1 MHGRRRLDRANARST
16 GAHRWRAA
24 GESLSAAARRAGA
37 VSLAVAGTAR
47 RTFVCNAVCTDPFTR
62 SHIDVRSDPP
72 TVWATRLA
80 AFLLTV
86 VLMPA
91 RAGAAEPAAR
101 FLGAGSCSSAGC
113 HASAIADHAP
123 WQSAATVWAFRDPHA
138 RAHDVLR
145 DPLAERIVEVLAAR
159 RPDLP
164 RVPAREHR
172 SCIGC
177 HATGQGVA
185 LVEGV
190 SCESCHGPAE
200 RWVVAHTLPGW
211 RTAGNDL
218 GLVDLADPFTCA
230 STCAECHVGG
240 TPTSDGLPREVT
252 HDLVAAGHPRLAF
265 ELRSSKRAEP
275 PHWRDR
281 FAAAGQDG
289 AAPGVDAVPGPVD
302 EWALGRLGL
311 LDTHLRQLLVQPTAT
326 SDVAQAAGRT
336 DVAVTADPAD
346 VWPEFTAFDCYGCH
360 RPPVA
365 AIDRG
370 VPPGRPAASP
380 DLQPLLWA
388 QADLLLPADT
398 AGSVHAVR
406 DAVHRRWFT
415 RPDRA
420 AVEAARAA
428 VHAARADIGKRLAAR
443 PDAAL
448 AAAILEASD
457 TDTWDESA
465 AALWALEAVV
475 ARAAGR
481 RGEAV
486 AGAAAPRLAAAR
498 RLLEFDAVPSP
509 AGSVRFD
516 SPRRHDAV
524 AIRAALEAVAA
535 LLADA
540 AAVLPAAGSTARV
553 HDTTTSTAARGGEV
567 P

>member
-1 MHGRRRLDRANARST
+1 MHGRRQFDRALARSAR
-16 GAHRWRAA
+16 AHRRRAA
-24 GESLSAAARRAGA
+24 GAPPSSAAHRART
-37 VSLAVAGTAR
+37 VARTAWSAC
-47 RTFVCNAVCTDPFTR
+47 RT
-62 SHIDVRSDPP
+62 
-72 TVWATRLA
+72 
-80 AFLLTV
+80 AFLLNV

-91 RAGAAEPAAR
+91 RADTAEPAAR

-113 HASAIADHAP
+113 HASAIAGHEP

-145 DPLAERIVEVLAAR
+145 DPLAEQIVELLASR

-177 HATGQGVA
+177 HATGQSVA
-185 LVEGV
+185 LAEGV

-265 ELRSSKRAEP
+265 ELRSSKQAEP

-281 FAAAGQDG
+281 FAAAGQDR
-289 AAPGVDAVPGPVD
+289 AAPGAHAALGPVD
-302 EWALGRLGL
+302 EWSLGRLGL
-311 LDTHLRQLLVQPTAT
+311 LDAHLRQMLVQPMTS
-326 SDVAQAAGRT
+326 SDVGPEADRT
-336 DVAVTADPAD
+336 DVAVAVDPVD

-370 VPPGRPAASP
+370 AAPSRPAARA

-388 QADLLLPADT
+388 QVDLLLPADT
-398 AGSVHAVR
+398 SASVHAVR
-406 DAVHRRWFT
+406 DAVQRHWFT
-415 RPDRA
+415 RPARS

-428 VHAARADIGKRLAAR
+428 VHAARADIGRRLAAR
-443 PDAAL
+443 SDAVL
-448 AAAILEASD
+448 AASIMEASD
-457 TDTWDESA
+457 TTSWDEST

-486 AGAAAPRLAAAR
+486 AVAAAPRLDAAR
-498 RLLEFDAVPSP
+498 RLLEFDAVTSP
-509 AGSVRFD
+509 AGRVRLD

-535 LLADA
+535 LLADGSA
-540 AAVLPAAGSTARV
+540 AALPAAGSTAPMPSHAV
-553 HDTTTSTAARGGEV
+553 STGKRGGDD

>member
-1 MHGRRRLDRANARST
+1 MA
-16 GAHRWRAA
+16 RAA
-24 GESLSAAARRAGA
+24 G
-37 VSLAVAGTAR
+37 LAV
-47 RTFVCNAVCTDPFTR
+47 
-62 SHIDVRSDPP
+62 
-72 TVWATRLA
+72 
-80 AFLLTV
+80 LLLV
-86 VLMPA
+86 GALMPA
-91 RAGAAEPAAR
+91 PAAAAEPAGPTR

-113 HASAIADHAP
+113 HASAIAGHEP

-145 DPLAERIVEVLAAR
+145 GPLAEHIVAVLTAR

-177 HATGQGVA
+177 HATGQGIA
-185 LVEGV
+185 LAEGV

-230 STCAECHVGG
+230 GTCAECHVGG
-240 TPTSDGLPREVT
+240 TPTSDGLPREVS

-281 FAAAGQDG
+281 FAAGPDG
-289 AAPGVDAVPGPVD
+289 AAPGAGVAPGPID

-311 LDTHLRQLLVQPTAT
+311 LDAHLRQMLFPSMAAADGSQAPPGSPRSETAAAVADGT
-326 SDVAQAAGRT
+326 S
-336 DVAVTADPAD
+336 P
-346 VWPEFTAFDCYGCH
+346 WPEFTAFDCYGCH

-370 VPPGRPAASP
+370 VLPGRPAVSP

-388 QADLLLPADT
+388 QLDLLLPADT
-398 AGSVHAVR
+398 SASVHTVR

-428 VHAARADIGKRLAAR
+428 VAKARADIGRRLALE

-448 AAAILEASD
+448 AAAIVRASD
-457 TDTWDESA
+457 PDSWDESA

-481 RGEAV
+481 RGEALAV
-486 AGAAAPRLAAAR
+486 AAAPRLAAAR
-498 RLLEFDAVPSP
+498 RLLEFDSVRGP
-509 AGSVRFD
+509 AGEVRFD
-516 SPRRHDAV
+516 SPRRHDAR
-524 AIRAALEAVAA
+524 AIQAALDAIAALVAA
-535 LLADA
+535 
-540 AAVLPAAGSTARV
+540 
-553 HDTTTSTAARGGEV
+553 GGEHGT
-567 P
+567 PNGALGRQGRTAGILSSPMKASHAHGSGH

>member
-1 MHGRRRLDRANARST
+1 
-16 GAHRWRAA
+16 
-24 GESLSAAARRAGA
+24 
-37 VSLAVAGTAR
+37 
-47 RTFVCNAVCTDPFTR
+47 
-62 SHIDVRSDPP
+62 
-72 TVWATRLA
+72 
-80 AFLLTV
+80 
-86 VLMPA
+86 MPS
-91 RAGAAEPAAR
+91 RAGAAEPEAPAR

-113 HASAIADHAP
+113 HASAIAGHEP
-123 WQSAATVWAFRDPHA
+123 WRSAATVWAFRDPHA

-145 DPLAERIVEVLAAR
+145 DPLAERIVDLLAAR

-177 HATGQGVA
+177 HATGQGVGLA
-185 LVEGV
+185 EGV

-211 RTAGNDL
+211 RTAGNGL

-230 STCAECHVGG
+230 STCAGCHVGG

-265 ELRSSKRAEP
+265 ELRSAKRAEP

-281 FAAAGQDG
+281 FAAGPDR
-289 AAPGVDAVPGPVD
+289 AARGMDVAPGPVD

-311 LDTHLRQLLVQPTAT
+311 LDAHLRQLLVHARAT
-326 SDVAQAAGRT
+326 PDVGHAVPGSSHT
-336 DVAVTADPAD
+336 DEADG
-346 VWPEFTAFDCYGCH
+346 WPEFTAFDCYGCH

-370 VPPGRPAASP
+370 VPPGRPAARP

-388 QADLLLPADT
+388 QVDLLLPADT
-398 AGSVHAVR
+398 SASVHAVR

-415 RPDRA
+415 RPDRS

-428 VHAARADIGKRLAAR
+428 VHAARADIGRRLALE

-448 AAAILEASD
+448 AAAIVEASD
-457 TDTWDESA
+457 PDTWDESA

-481 RGEAV
+481 RGEPVAV
-486 AGAAAPRLAAAR
+486 AAAPRLAAAR
-498 RLLEFDAVPSP
+498 RLLEFDAVTGP
-509 AGSVRFD
+509 AGRLRFD
-516 SPRRHDAV
+516 SPRRHDAR
-524 AIRAALEAVAA
+524 AIRAALEALAA
-535 LLADA
+535 LVADGDA
-540 AAVLPAAGSTARV
+540 ATLHAAGSTAGTKASHV
-553 HDTTTSTAARGGEV
+553 HGSDN
-567 P
+567 